1 MTVKV
6 DAGKKIWYIFRG
18 SDTIL
23 TLIKISQLFFINKLN
38 FFYEKIVPLWCNFAK
53 FFDIFINFIN

>member
-6 DAGKKIWYIFRG
+6 DTGKKIWYIFRG

-23 TLIKISQLFFINKLN
+23 TLIKISQLFKINIMYFLS
-38 FFYEKIVPLWCNFAK
+38 
-53 FFDIFINFIN
+53 IN